1 MKPIDEFDIIKS
13 LRLSSIKYS
22 ACSSFAALSGNS
34 DLKLH
39 STIRDKEV
47 ENELEEE
54 NEMEK
59 GNAEVIK
66 TSATKG
72 PSEKV
77 EETENNEKCELEDE
91 VDDIEPINHFLKVK
105 AHLLRFIF
113 YIFYNSSHCVCS
125 RNVGTVP
132 STRTPLLYPYKPRAS
147 SFSFT
152 CMIKHGIYSYLLK
165 AFYGLNYPQQILC
178 KYCANIAQILRQSR
192 FHLKENHPA
201 LFYNTDVCCGSV
213 LSLV

>member
-1 MKPIDEFDIIKS
+1 MKPIEEYDIIKS
-13 LRLSSIKYS
+13 LRLSAIKYS

-39 STIRDKEV
+39 SAIQDKEV
-47 ENELEEE
+47 ENELEKES
-54 NEMEK
+54 EMEK
-59 GNAEVIK
+59 GNAKVVK
-66 TSATKG
+66 NPAAKG

-77 EETENNEKCELEDE
+77 EEKEDNEKCELEDE

-105 AHLLRFIF
+105 THLLRFIF

-132 STRTPLLYPYKPRAS
+132 STRTPLLYPYKRRAS

-152 CMIKHGIYSYLLK
+152 CMTKHGIYSYLLR
-165 AFYGLNYPQQILC
+165 AFYGLYYIHFVITGYPCNLIGSQQCDLFLNRTIFCSKSHLFQ
-178 KYCANIAQILRQSR
+178 IAS
-192 FHLKENHPA
+192 FV
-201 LFYNTDVCCGSV
+201 F
-213 LSLV
+213 

>member
-39 STIRDKEV
+39 STIQDKDV

-59 GNAEVIK
+59 GNAEVAR
-66 TSATKG
+66 TSAAKG

-77 EETENNEKCELEDE
+77 EEKEDNDKCELEEEVD

-105 AHLLRFIF
+105 THLLRFIF
-113 YIFYNSSHCVCS
+113 YFFYNSSHCVCS

-132 STRTPLLYPYKPRAS
+132 PTRTPLLYPYKRRAS

-152 CMIKHGIYSYLLK
+152 CMIKHGICSYLLR
-165 AFYGLNYPQQILC
+165 AFYGLNYPQ
-178 KYCANIAQILRQSR
+178 
-192 FHLKENHPA
+192 
-201 LFYNTDVCCGSV
+201 
-213 LSLV
+213 

>member
-1 MKPIDEFDIIKS
+1 MPFLFNEIETIWIRFLVAEFRDQKSVKPIDEFDIIKS

-59 GNAEVIK
+59 GNAEVVK

-77 EETENNEKCELEDE
+77 EETENNTLGR
-91 VDDIEPINHFLKVK
+91 V
-105 AHLLRFIF
+105 
-113 YIFYNSSHCVCS
+113 
-125 RNVGTVP
+125 
-132 STRTPLLYPYKPRAS
+132 
-147 SFSFT
+147 SFSFSLLT
-152 CMIKHGIYSYLLK
+152 VEMSIKHACNNLSCI
-165 AFYGLNYPQQILC
+165 
-178 KYCANIAQILRQSR
+178 R
-192 FHLKENHPA
+192 
-201 LFYNTDVCCGSV
+201 DVISV
-213 LSLV
+213 G

>member
-1 MKPIDEFDIIKS
+1 MPFLFNEIETIWIRFLVAEFRDQKSVKPIDEFDIIKS

-59 GNAEVIK
+59 GNAEVVK
-66 TSATKG
+66 NSAEKG

-77 EETENNEKCELEDE
+77 QEKEDNEKCELEDE

-105 AHLLRFIF
+105 THLLRFILLLF
-113 YIFYNSSHCVCS
+113 HQLAHLCYTHI
-125 RNVGTVP
+125 
-132 STRTPLLYPYKPRAS
+132 STEHHDLVFLLRAW
-147 SFSFT
+147 
-152 CMIKHGIYSYLLK
+152 
-165 AFYGLNYPQQILC
+165 
-178 KYCANIAQILRQSR
+178 
-192 FHLKENHPA
+192 
-201 LFYNTDVCCGSV
+201 
-213 LSLV
+213 

>member
-1 MKPIDEFDIIKS
+1 MKPTEEYDIIKS
-13 LRLSSIKYS
+13 LRLSAIKYS

-39 STIRDKEV
+39 SAIQDKEA

-59 GNAEVIK
+59 GNAKVVK
-66 TSATKG
+66 TSAAKG

-77 EETENNEKCELEDE
+77 EEKEDNEKCELEDE

-105 AHLLRFIF
+105 THLLRFIF
-113 YIFYNSSHCVCS
+113 YFVYNSSHCVSS
-125 RNVGTVP
+125 RTVGTLP
-132 STRTPLLYPYKPRAS
+132 PTRTPLLYPYKRRAS

-152 CMIKHGIYSYLLK
+152 CMIKHRIYSYLLR
-165 AFYGLNYPQQILC
+165 AFYGFNYPQQILC
-178 KYCANIAQILRQSR
+178 KYCANIATITIP
-192 FHLKENHPA
+192 LKRKPPC
-201 LFYNTDVCCGSV
+201 TV
-213 LSLV
+213 L